1 MTQSKPRHLIATTP
15 TLATA
20 DRVVGT
26 RRAQAWL
33 REAER
38 HSERAIEQASE
49 TRIKIQSQA
58 NAWERK
64 IGNG

>member
-1 MTQSKPRHLIATTP
+1 MTQPKPRHLIAATP
-15 TLATA
+15 TLAAA

-38 HSERAIEQASE
+38 HSERAMGQASE
-49 TRIKIQSQA
+49 TRIKIASQVD
-58 NAWERK
+58 AWERK